1 MKKEAPAPAEQPKRK
16 PGRPKKETAAAST
29 PKITRT
35 RTKKATPPA
44 ETLPDP
50 QELITASQEAKAR
63 KNGKVFSVWLQDE
76 DIESLQL
83 YADVVKLPI
92 TAIVTNA
99 LRKYLAENR
108 PTEEEK
114 AAYFAEL
121 DSIKD
126 KVQYL

>member
-1 MKKEAPAPAEQPKRK
+1 MKKEAPTPAEQPKRR
-16 PGRPKKETAAAST
+16 PGRPKKETAAAN
-29 PKITRT
+29 PA
-35 RTKKATPPA
+35 KKTTPA
-44 ETLPDP
+44 EMLIPDP

-63 KNGKVFSVWLQDE
+63 KNGRPFSVWLQDE